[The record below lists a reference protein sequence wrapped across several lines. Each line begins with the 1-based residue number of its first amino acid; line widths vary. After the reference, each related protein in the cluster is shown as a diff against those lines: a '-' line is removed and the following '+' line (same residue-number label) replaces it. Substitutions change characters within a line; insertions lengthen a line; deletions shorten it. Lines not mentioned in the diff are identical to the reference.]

1 VAEIEEE
8 QEIIVAVLSE
18 MMGCNMKELTKVL
31 AEKLEQKKAREQVIK
46 DKFKAL
52 EKVKKLTQEQ
62 RIARI
67 EELLGLI

>member
-1 VAEIEEE
+1 
-8 QEIIVAVLSE
+8 
-18 MMGCNMKELTKVL
+18 MKELTKVL
-31 AEKLEQKKAREQVIK
+31 AEKLEQKKAKEQVIK
-46 DKFKAL
+46 DKYKAL

>member
-1 VAEIEEE
+1 MNEK
-8 QEIIVAVLSE
+8 LL
-18 MMGCNMKELTKVL
+18 KL
-31 AEKLEQKKAREQVIK
+31 AEKLAEKKAKEQVVK

-67 EELLGLI
+67 EEMLGLI